1 MNRAIICDFALVCWI
16 GVYLCNHT
24 AHIHAHI
31 SRIIIRVGHTQRNK
45 TSYVYIT
52 RISCRIDSKSNC
64 RIISVWKEQR
74 HHIQSKQHEQKERHS
89 YNSFYVL
96 YFLLLGRL
104 IEFDWDNTD
113 YENEVLIPWYHFF
126 FSSDC
131 VAFISVS
138 CIRVHPYNFFIG
150 QFICLIGFVKIERS
164 IYEIL
169 LGREE
174 AIVFRRYRRASEE
187 PSICNQTESLIQS
200 DTMSDVKAME
210 YPTLKVILSNGP

>member
-138 CIRVHPYNFFIG
+138 CIRVHPYNFFYRPIHLPDWFCQNRAINLRDFAG
-150 QFICLIGFVKIERS
+150 PRGGDCISSLSES
-164 IYEIL
+164 IW
-169 LGREE
+169 R
-174 AIVFRRYRRASEE
+174 AI
-187 PSICNQTESLIQS
+187 NL
-200 DTMSDVKAME
+200 
-210 YPTLKVILSNGP
+210 